1 LKHASAA
8 ETENKRAPAA
18 PLRRTAA
25 KQTAGKICKIHRS
38 EASPNAQIQKKKSSA
53 SIFGGKPQV
62 GAALIKKV

>member
-1 LKHASAA
+1 LKRASAA
-8 ETENKRAPAA
+8 EAEKQARP
-18 PLRRTAA
+18 RRTAV
-25 KQTAGKICKIHRS
+25 KLTAGKICKIHKS